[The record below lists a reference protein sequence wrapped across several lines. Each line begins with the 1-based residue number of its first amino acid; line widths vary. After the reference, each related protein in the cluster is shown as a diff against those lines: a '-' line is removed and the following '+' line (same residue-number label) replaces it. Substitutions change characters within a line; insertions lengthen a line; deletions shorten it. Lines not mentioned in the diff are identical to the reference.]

1 MRSKNSWRLKIGVAL
16 LGLSMLGLGMP
27 RALAAAQPAAG
38 WSAQQNSN
46 YEAWLSKRV
55 RHELAMV
62 PWYGVF
68 DIMGYSVH
76 GTQVTLTG
84 QVVNPATKDDAVA
97 NVKHIEGVTQ
107 VVDNIQ
113 LLPLSSMD
121 NGIRR
126 AEYRA
131 IFSYAD
137 LYRYAMG
144 VNPAIHIIVQNG
156 HVTLIGNVDNQS
168 DAQMAYM
175 RARMVPGVFS
185 VSNNLKVG

>member
-1 MRSKNSWRLKIGVAL
+1 MKSKNSWKLKIGVGL
-16 LGLSMLGLGMP
+16 LGLSMLGIGMP
-27 RALAAAQPAAG
+27 RVQAATPAV
-38 WSAQQNSN
+38 SESVQQNAN
-46 YEAWLSKRV
+46 YEAWLNKQV
-55 RHELAMV
+55 RHELALV

-68 DIMGYSVH
+68 DILGYSVN
-76 GTQVTLTG
+76 GTTVTLTG
-84 QVVNPATKDDAVA
+84 QVVNSATKDDAVGT
-97 NVKHIEGVTQ
+97 VKHIEGVTQ

-131 IFSYAD
+131 IFSYAG

-144 VNPAIHIIVQNG
+144 TIPSIHIIVQNG
-156 HVTLIGNVDNQS
+156 HVTLVGNVDNQS

-175 RARMVPGVFS
+175 RARMVPNVFS
-185 VSNNLKVG
+185 VTNNLTVD

>member
-1 MRSKNSWRLKIGVAL
+1 MKSRNSWKLKMGAVL
-16 LGLSMLGLGMP
+16 LGLSMSGIGMP
-27 RALAAAQPAAG
+27 RVQAATQPAV
-38 WSAQQNSN
+38 SESVQQNAK
-46 YEAWLSKRV
+46 YEAWLNKQV
-55 RHELAMV
+55 RHELALV

-68 DIMGYSVH
+68 DILGYQVNGS
-76 GTQVTLTG
+76 TVTLTG
-84 QVVNPATKDDAVA
+84 QVVNPATKDDAVGT
-97 NVKHIEGVTQ
+97 VKHIEGVTQ

-113 LLPLSSMD
+113 LLPLSGMD

-131 IFSYAD
+131 IFSYSD

-144 VNPAIHIIVQNG
+144 TIPSIHIIVANG

-175 RARMVPGVFS
+175 RARSVPGVFT
-185 VSNNLKVG
+185 VTNNLKVG

>member
-1 MRSKNSWRLKIGVAL
+1 MKSKNSWKLKIGVVL
-16 LGLSMLGLGMP
+16 LGLAMLGLGVP
-27 RALAAAQPAAG
+27 RARAAAQQTANQP
-38 WSAQQNSN
+38 AQQNAK
-46 YEAWLSKRV
+46 YEAWLNKKV
-55 RHELAMV
+55 GHQLGLV

-68 DIMGYSVH
+68 DILGYSVN

-97 NVKHIEGVTQ
+97 TVKHIEGVTQ
-107 VVDNIQ
+107 VVDHIQ

-121 NGIRR
+121 MGIRR

-144 VNPAIHIIVQNG
+144 VNPSIHIIVQNG
-156 HVTLIGNVDNQS
+156 HVTLIGYVDNKADS
-168 DAQMAYM
+168 QMAYT
-175 RARMVPGVFS
+175 RANMVPGVFS
-185 VSNNLKVG
+185 VTNNLKVG